1 MKLEY
6 ILRIVSYI
14 FVKNCLIFK
23 LIFSLS
29 TFVLYLTMFSSYKKR
44 AMSSLTLIFFQ
55 VIILYAIFFQV
66 WIHCNFLAIAHINF
80 WNVNLASNQFKNPQV
95 SNTFSQVKEGLL
107 LALHLGFIKR
117 PKLV

>member
-1 MKLEY
+1 MQLEY

-23 LIFSLS
+23 LIFTLS

-44 AMSSLTLIFFQ
+44 AMSSLTFIFFE

-66 WIHCNFLAIAHINF
+66 LIHCNFLAIAHINF
-80 WNVNLASNQFKNPQV
+80 
-95 SNTFSQVKEGLL
+95 
-107 LALHLGFIKR
+107 
-117 PKLV
+117 